1 MTKNHAQFSA
11 VWFGSK
17 CADWDQTS
25 RDRRAQLSPIINYNV
40 KFSDADECLDY
51 IKTIQTE
58 SVVFIICDS
67 QEQKTD
73 ANYLSFST
81 VVVYLYIYCF
91 NKVKHEE
98 WTLNKNYASKICGV
112 FTDIDLILAKITDD
126 AKLSL
131 KKHFTI
137 EYFSQD
143 EYEMLFCVGTVFRIE
158 SVEDNGTIW
167 HVVLELCNDENIEL
181 KGFVGHFSKY
191 VVETKRTLLALAD
204 VLTEMGEYEKVRHFS
219 ELFLSD
225 VEPFPQNQLAG
236 VIQSNI
242 DHLDNHEG
250 HYEKAMQKYET
261 GVSMQLF
268 QQTVELLSDEHDG

>member
-1 MTKNHAQFSA
+1 MTQNHEQFSA

-58 SVVFIICDS
+58 SVVFITCDS

-137 EYFSQD
+137 EYFSQ
-143 EYEMLFCVGTVFRIE
+143 V
-158 SVEDNGTIW
+158 
-167 HVVLELCNDENIEL
+167 
-181 KGFVGHFSKY
+181 
-191 VVETKRTLLALAD
+191 
-204 VLTEMGEYEKVRHFS
+204 
-219 ELFLSD
+219 
-225 VEPFPQNQLAG
+225 
-236 VIQSNI
+236 
-242 DHLDNHEG
+242 
-250 HYEKAMQKYET
+250 
-261 GVSMQLF
+261 
-268 QQTVELLSDEHDG
+268 

>member
-137 EYFSQD
+137 EYFSQ
-143 EYEMLFCVGTVFRIE
+143 V
-158 SVEDNGTIW
+158 
-167 HVVLELCNDENIEL
+167 
-181 KGFVGHFSKY
+181 
-191 VVETKRTLLALAD
+191 
-204 VLTEMGEYEKVRHFS
+204 
-219 ELFLSD
+219 
-225 VEPFPQNQLAG
+225 
-236 VIQSNI
+236 
-242 DHLDNHEG
+242 
-250 HYEKAMQKYET
+250 
-261 GVSMQLF
+261 
-268 QQTVELLSDEHDG
+268 